1 MSAKRVSGEARCA
14 SAQHSFPKRVGNFV
28 FKSLSLGLVLA
39 ASIAQAVY
47 AQADQGALSTIRL
60 VQPQIAQAAPV
71 PSPAV
76 IPTDATPFTVSPE
89 RNEFTPGLKFKIFQ
103 ALPERLYF
111 TASTEVSQRLDT
123 NVFFTSGHAKQDYAF
138 RVLPNITVGYNFL
151 KNTSI
156 FANYFVI
163 KDVFAV
169 HEFLGR
175 PTTQSLAWGVQHN
188 KAIGKKT
195 NLQLTMQARELWQAR
210 RIHQFDFIPGATVTH
225 FINANNIVYG
235 SVLLQMRGGGYFVAP
250 TREIDPFYTVGYIH
264 RRGPWTFLATNTLV
278 NNFRQPPFTFSIPAQ
293 SNISMIADFEVN
305 RPIMKK
311 YPELL
316 AFVRA
321 EPIWNWRSNRQP
333 GLSGFDFRLY
343 SGLRLLVSKPSYL
356 ASTDNLRRQLMK
368 NKQAQPTVPQKLV
381 PITPAPKTPDPGAN
395 SDPNASP
402 VPNSSAAPG
411 ISTPAQT
418 AVSDPSPVTAIS
430 SEVPSPSASVQTPVI
445 ETPVSVPVIQ
455 LQQMPQLRTGT
466 ENSVIKTNDG

>member
-1 MSAKRVSGEARCA
+1 MGIHLLASNICGKSHLDRGMAFQNRV
-14 SAQHSFPKRVGNFV
+14 V
-28 FKSLSLGLVLA
+28 SLVNRPVVAAIA
-39 ASIAQAVY
+39 ASYLALSAATSAF
-47 AQADQGALSTIRL
+47 AQADQAALSTIRL

-76 IPTDATPFTVSPE
+76 IPTDATPFTVGPE

-103 ALPERLYF
+103 SLPERLYF

-151 KNTSI
+151 KNTSV

-188 KAIGKKT
+188 QALGKKT

-225 FINANNIVYG
+225 FINSNNIVYG

-250 TREIDPFYTVGYIH
+250 TREIDPFYTIGYIH

-305 RPIMKK
+305 RPVMKK
-311 YPELL
+311 HPELL
-316 AFVRA
+316 AFIRA
-321 EPIWNWRSNRQP
+321 EPIWNWRSNRVA

-356 ASTDNLRRQLMK
+356 ASTDNLRRQLIK

-381 PITPAPKTPDPGAN
+381 PITPAPNSSATPDP
-395 SDPNASP
+395 
-402 VPNSSAAPG
+402 NSSSTTATPNT
-411 ISTPAQT
+411 ISNLNTGNDSAETSPSTAPAQ
-418 AVSDPSPVTAIS
+418 
-430 SEVPSPSASVQTPVI
+430 ASLDGLQPTESLPKFEQT
-445 ETPVSVPVIQ
+445 
-455 LQQMPQLRTGT
+455 PQLRTGT
-466 ENSVIKTNDG
+466 ETAAVNTNDG

>member
-1 MSAKRVSGEARCA
+1 MSMSQK
-14 SAQHSFPKRVGNFV
+14 
-28 FKSLSLGLVLA
+28 VL
-39 ASIAQAVY
+39 
-47 AQADQGALSTIRL
+47 AQADQAALSTIRL
-60 VQPQIAQAAPV
+60 VQPQIAQAVPV

-76 IPTDATPFTVSPE
+76 IPTDATPFTVGPE
-89 RNEFTPGLKFKIFQ
+89 RNEFTPGLKFKLFQ
-103 ALPERLYF
+103 AMPERLYF

-151 KNTSI
+151 KNTSV

-175 PTTQSLAWGVQHN
+175 PTTQSLSWGVQHN
-188 KAIGKKT
+188 QALGKKT

-225 FINANNIVYG
+225 FINSNNIVYG

-278 NNFRQPPFTFSIPAQ
+278 TNFRQPPFTFSIPAQ
-293 SNISMIADFEVN
+293 SNVSMIADFEVN
-305 RPIMKK
+305 RPVMKK
-311 YPELL
+311 HPELL
-316 AFVRA
+316 AFIRA
-321 EPIWNWRSNRQP
+321 EPIWNWRSNRVA

-356 ASTDNLRRQLMK
+356 ASTDNLKRQLLK

-381 PITPAPKTPDPGAN
+381 PITPAPGAN
-395 SDPNASP
+395 TTPE
-402 VPNSSAAPG
+402 PNSS
-411 ISTPAQT
+411 STT
-418 AVSDPSPVTAIS
+418 ATPNTS
-430 SEVPSPSASVQTPVI
+430 SNLNTGTDSAETSPSTAPVQASLDGTSSLTSQASNTN
-445 ETPVSVPVIQ
+445 VPVIRLNPISQ
-455 LQQMPQLRTGT
+455 ISSTVQNDQPNQIQSTESLPKFEQTPQLRTGT
-466 ENSVIKTNDG
+466 ETAAVNTNDG